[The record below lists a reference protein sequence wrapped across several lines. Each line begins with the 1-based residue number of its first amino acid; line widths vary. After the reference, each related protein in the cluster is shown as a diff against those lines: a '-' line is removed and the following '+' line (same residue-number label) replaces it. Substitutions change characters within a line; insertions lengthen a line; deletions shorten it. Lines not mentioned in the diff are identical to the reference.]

1 MKNRKFIV
9 SMDVTSIFIQIHHKT
24 RVLNEFVE
32 RMKISTETILLLL
45 IYINLREMLN
55 ILLSY
60 VLYGPTGVP
69 IELVL
74 CSNQPLSAGQ

>member
-1 MKNRKFIV
+1 
-9 SMDVTSIFIQIHHKT
+9 MDVTSIFIQIHHKT

-55 ILLSY
+55 SFSWLDKAFIDF
-60 VLYGPTGVP
+60 
-69 IELVL
+69 
-74 CSNQPLSAGQ
+74 A